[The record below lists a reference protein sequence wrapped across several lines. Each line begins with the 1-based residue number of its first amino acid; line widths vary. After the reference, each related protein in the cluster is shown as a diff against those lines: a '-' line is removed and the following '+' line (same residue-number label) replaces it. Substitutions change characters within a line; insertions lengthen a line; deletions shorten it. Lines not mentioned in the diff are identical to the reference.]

1 MNAEITVSVVLQ
13 RLQAGILVVVRV
25 LAPGAAE
32 ADDRRVAQ
40 QLRLERLAAVF
51 AFALKINAV
60 LHETFDPLSV
70 EQSQQFLLLTYL
82 LDRTTIPNG
91 STTHVCIFAITIWSK
106 LEENRA
112 RYNMIHVERL
122 TH

>member
-51 AFALKINAV
+51 AFPLKINAV

-70 EQSQQFLLLTYL
+70 EQSQQFLLLTY
-82 LDRTTIPNG
+82 
-91 STTHVCIFAITIWSK
+91 
-106 LEENRA
+106 
-112 RYNMIHVERL
+112 
-122 TH
+122 

>member
-51 AFALKINAV
+51 AFALKVNSHAV
-60 LHETFDPLSV
+60 HETFN
-70 EQSQQFLLLTYL
+70 QFNQ
-82 LDRTTIPNG
+82 R
-91 STTHVCIFAITIWSK
+91 SK
-106 LEENRA
+106 ANNSYCLHI
-112 RYNMIHVERL
+112 YWI
-122 TH
+122 